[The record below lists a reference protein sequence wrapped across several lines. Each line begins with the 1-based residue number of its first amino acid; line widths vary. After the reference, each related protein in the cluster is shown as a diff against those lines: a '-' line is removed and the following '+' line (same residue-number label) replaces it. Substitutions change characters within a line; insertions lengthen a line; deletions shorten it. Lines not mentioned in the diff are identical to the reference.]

1 MSTGSSRQFSSPLE
15 PKAPANFVAVEA
27 FRREGRMDP
36 VSAVGLW
43 GLSLIGIGALVYA
56 ARSEAHHQRK
66 LTSDDE

>member
-1 MSTGSSRQFSSPLE
+1 
-15 PKAPANFVAVEA
+15 
-27 FRREGRMDP
+27 MDP